1 MNLEHFDAAL
11 DRAKEMTNRLHNSQ
25 LADLHAQII
34 HAIELL
40 ADEVAK
46 LEKE

>member
-11 DRAKEMTNRLHNSQ
+11 DKAKEMTDRLRDSQ
-25 LADLHAQII
+25 LADLAAQII
-34 HAIELL
+34 HAVELL